1 MSRCFLLYASV
12 GFGVGE
18 TAVVPYVSVV
28 PGSCPFS
35 LVFRPVYSSFLI
47 FVETSYV
54 RYVAVVIVI
63 DVIVSGIVRI
73 VIMMVHP
80 GLVNASV
87 DNDDEAGIQ
96 IKAGIERRKGLYKN
110 PLPVV
115 QENEITACQIIISFN
130 VRKIIITCSGIVR
143 RSPGRTIV

>member
-1 MSRCFLLYASV
+1 
-12 GFGVGE
+12 
-18 TAVVPYVSVV
+18 
-28 PGSCPFS
+28 
-35 LVFRPVYSSFLI
+35 
-47 FVETSYV
+47 
-54 RYVAVVIVI
+54 
-63 DVIVSGIVRI
+63 
-73 VIMMVHP
+73 MMVHL

-143 RSPGRTIV
+143 RSLGRTVV